1 MIRVWLLLAMVI
13 LAIMHTALTHF
24 MVIPFFNSIIV
35 KCLIL
40 GIVFGLMNYLV
51 AEVFARKFDKL
62 KKINKQLRV
71 NLNTDNLTGILNRRA
86 FDNDIKSLEEYK
98 GSYSLIFIDID
109 NFRDFNNRFGHDVG
123 DRVLTKV
130 GQTIQASTRAS
141 DRVYRYGGEEIV
153 LLLMDCKKANA
164 WKMAETIRT
173 EISALDNESYPQI
186 TISLGVS
193 SYPDDGDTIQEL
205 IVASDQA
212 LLLAKRNGKNRTIL
226 CGQYAK

>member
-1 MIRVWLLLAMVI
+1 MNRVWLLFAMVI
-13 LAIMHTALTHF
+13 IAIMHTAFTHF
-24 MVIPFFNSIIV
+24 MSVPFFDNVIF

-40 GIVFGLMNYLV
+40 GIVFGLINYIA
-51 AEVFARKFDKL
+51 AEVYVRRLNKL

-86 FDNDIKSLEEYK
+86 FDNDIKSLGRHN

-123 DRVLTKV
+123 DSVLIKV
-130 GQTIQASTRAS
+130 GQRIQASVRGS

-153 LLLMDCKKANA
+153 LLLMDCDKTNA
-164 WKMAETIRT
+164 WKMAEKVRSD
-173 EISALDNESYPQI
+173 ISALDNESYPQI

-193 SYPDDGDTIQEL
+193 SYPDDGVTIQDL

-212 LLLAKRNGKNRTIL
+212 LLWAKQSGKNRTVL
-226 CGQYAK
+226 CGQFAK